1 MPPTETTEPEVDPKN
16 EVESDGRKS
25 YDENYVKSLR
35 DESRKRL
42 ERSQA
47 AERERDEL
55 RAKQEARD
63 KKELEEQQKFREL
76 LDKERE
82 ERNREKAE
90 LSEKLTAADRRLIL
104 AEAKTLAIK
113 AGIIDADDV
122 KAALDVADLRIDDDG
137 SVPGLKEKIAEL
149 KEAKPHWFKESKS
162 KDDDGKKRSVST
174 PDRKQAADY
183 KGPDYQ
189 KMSDAEFREALKGFG
204 VTS

>member
-1 MPPTETTEPEVDPKN
+1 MSVTEPELETKPTEAN
-16 EVESDGRKS
+16 ESDGRKS

-55 RAKQEARD
+55 KAKQEARE
-63 KKELEEQQKFREL
+63 KKELEDQQKFREL

-113 AGIIDADDV
+113 AGIIDPDDV

-137 SVPGLKEKIAEL
+137 GVPGLKEKIAEL

-162 KDDDGKKRSVST
+162 KDEDGGKKRSVTT
-174 PDRKQAADY
+174 PDRKPSADY
-183 KGPDYQ
+183 KGPDYT
-189 KMSDAEFREALKGFG
+189 KMTDAEFREAMKGFG